1 LKMKK
6 TMAFLLAFLAGGNF
20 FPLRGQSAK
29 EVIKG
34 AIVQSLPR
42 VDSPFLRG
50 LGFSGHNVVVA
61 NNTPFFCRLFAG
73 GKELGTLGPGSLAFD
88 QRVWQNMPYQ
98 QIPIAALCFW
108 DENLSSYAGAA
119 GQIIALY
126 GYGYNQAVQW
136 VIRTYDVKSPD
147 GKVFSDLPSPRGIVQ
162 SRKVRLPREWWNA
175 TLGLQVV
182 NNTRF
187 TARIFIN
194 GVSAGAI
201 DTSGIAHYTAK
212 NLSPYYGR
220 QANLTVIFENN
231 GEVVGTYSETL
242 YVPTYGVWSRQIIL
256 GPEHARRY

>member
-6 TMAFLLAFLAGGNF
+6 EITLLLALLAGGNF
-20 FPLRGQSAK
+20 FPLRCQSAK
-29 EVIKG
+29 EIIKG
-34 AIVQSLPR
+34 MIVQSLPK

-50 LGFSGHNVVVA
+50 LGFVGHNVVVA

-73 GKELGTLGPGSLAFD
+73 GKELGTLGPGSLFFD
-88 QRVWQNMPYQ
+88 QRVLQNMPYQ

-108 DENLSSYAGAA
+108 DDESYSYAGAA
-119 GQIIALY
+119 GTTISLY

-136 VIRTYDVKSPD
+136 VIGASDVRSPD
-147 GKVFSDLPSPRGIVQ
+147 GKVFYNLPAPQSVAQ
-162 SRKVRLPREWWNA
+162 SRKIRLPKVWWNA

-187 TARIFIN
+187 AANIFIN
-194 GVSAGAI
+194 GVSAGVI
-201 DTSGIAHYTAK
+201 EMSGIAHYTAQ

-220 QANLTVIFENN
+220 QANLTVVFENN
-231 GEVVGTYSETL
+231 GEIIGAYNETL